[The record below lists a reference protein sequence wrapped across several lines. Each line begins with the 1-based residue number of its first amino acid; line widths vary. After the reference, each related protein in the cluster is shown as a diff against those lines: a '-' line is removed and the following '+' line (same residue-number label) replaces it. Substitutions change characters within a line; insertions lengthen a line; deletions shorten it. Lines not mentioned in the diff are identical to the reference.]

1 MWLVCDIHPW
11 RGGASVIFVRIQII
25 TNYDRLLQKN
35 LTITANAN
43 HFAQSNLKSFRERG
57 HHGTLFEWFCASA
70 WYLWCALCAGQLSSL
85 LGMDKDTRSWDH
97 WFFFRWA
104 RGGEWSVAGQMGLPL
119 SFFYYIYSSIIF
131 YLLSSMELVLH
142 PIFSHTFFYPKTQ
155 LIPRSHLYPEPT
167 IT

>member
-1 MWLVCDIHPW
+1 MWLVCDMHPW

-97 WFFFRWA
+97 WFFFGEPGGGSGRWPA
-104 RGGEWSVAGQMGLPL
+104 KWACHYP
-119 SFFYYIYSSIIF
+119 SSIISIL
-131 YLLSSMELVLH
+131 LLSSIFIYYLPWSWSFILFS
-142 PIFSHTFFYPKTQ
+142 PIIFFTPKH
-155 LIPRSHLYPEPT
+155 S
-167 IT
+167 